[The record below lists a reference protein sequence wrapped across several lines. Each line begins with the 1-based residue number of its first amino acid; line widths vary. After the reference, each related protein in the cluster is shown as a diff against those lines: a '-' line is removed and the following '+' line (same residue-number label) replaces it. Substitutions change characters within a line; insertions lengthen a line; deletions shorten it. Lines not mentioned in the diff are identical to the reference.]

1 MSGTDVTVI
10 GGGLAGMTAAWAIA
24 RLGIPVCLLE
34 AEQELGGMA
43 GSRTLAGRVEDHGV
57 HVFPAF
63 YRNSFQLLEELGIT
77 GNLRACD
84 NFYQLMPG
92 EFPVFRTFRSL
103 FTFRDFIRELR
114 SGVTPVADRLL
125 FYYALVDLLSQRY
138 QDRDESLGEFLRSR
152 WYLTEAAIS
161 DVEHLFV
168 ASSASESDLASAASF
183 RGSIAAF
190 SRHPGQVRMP
200 KGTLQETF
208 IGPFRRR
215 LADSGVDVR
224 TGAELLAASVS
235 ADGGRLATI
244 TVREGGRAGRPV
256 AVTGHVVLAV
266 PHGPLSRLGPA
277 ITSALQ
283 PGGIGNLRSRPL
295 GALHVYLNRRLPGL
309 PDEHVRL
316 VGSPHAITLIDVGQV
331 WDGCS
336 ATILNC
342 VVGRVARLEDLS
354 EADAINVL
362 LDELASYIPTLTRA
376 DVEHVCYQPHFAEPF
391 FTPGPG
397 SDRYRPGGTTAL
409 ANLHIAGDFCAS
421 PPGIAGMEGAIRSG
435 LVAAESVRRAVRP
448 DAPPIETLD
457 IAPVSERS
465 ARVGRLMLAPVAATA
480 RLLAGR
486 RGAAKRG
493 AAKRGGATRGGAT
506 RGGATRGGA
515 TRGGATKER
524 LSLDAGT
531 REKDNHVSR

>member
-1 MSGTDVTVI
+1 MTGTDVTVI

-24 RLGIPVCLLE
+24 RLGIPVRLLE

-63 YRNSFQLLEELGIT
+63 YRNSFRLIEELGIT

-138 QDRDESLGEFLRSR
+138 HDRDESLGEFLRTR

-168 ASSASESDLASAASF
+168 ASSATESDLASAASF

-215 LADSGVDVR
+215 LEDSGVDIR

-235 ADGGRLATI
+235 ADGGRVDTI
-244 TVREGGRAGRPV
+244 TVRDSGTLP
-256 AVTGHVVLAV
+256 VTGHVVLAV
-266 PHGPLSRLGPA
+266 PHGRLSLLGPA
-277 ITSALQ
+277 ITSTLQ
-283 PGGIGNLRSRPL
+283 PSGIGSLRSRPL
-295 GALHVYLNRRLPGL
+295 GALHVYLKQRLPGL

-336 ATILNC
+336 TTILNC
-342 VVGRVARLEDLS
+342 VVGRVARLQDLS
-354 EADAINVL
+354 EADAVSVL
-362 LDELASYIPTLTRA
+362 LDELASYLPALTRA
-376 DVEHVCYQPHFAEPF
+376 DVDHVCYQPHFAEPF
-391 FTPGPG
+391 FTPGPD
-397 SDRYRPGGTTAL
+397 SDRYRPASTTAL
-409 ANLHIAGDFCAS
+409 ANLHVAGDFCAS

-435 LVAAESVRRAVRP
+435 LAAAESVRRAVRP
-448 DAPPIETLD
+448 GAPPVEILD

-465 ARVGRLMLAPVAATA
+465 ARVARLMLAPVAATA

-486 RGAAKRG
+486 GAGR
-493 AAKRGGATRGGAT
+493 RGGAGRDDV
-506 RGGATRGGA
+506 
-515 TRGGATKER
+515 TKER
-524 LSLDAGT
+524 LSSDADT
-531 REKDNHVSR
+531 REMDNHGYR

>member
-1 MSGTDVTVI
+1 MSGTDVTAAGGEVTVI

-24 RLGIPVCLLE
+24 KLGIPVRLLE

-63 YRNSFQLLEELGIT
+63 YRNSFQLIEELGIA

-103 FTFRDFIRELR
+103 FTFRDFVRELK
-114 SGVTPVADRLL
+114 SGVTPVPDRLL

-138 QDRDESLGEFLRSR
+138 QDRDQSLGEFLHSR

-168 ASSASESDLASAASF
+168 ASSAAESDLASAASF

-208 IGPFRRR
+208 IGPFRRQ

-235 ADGGRLATI
+235 AGRLATI
-244 TVREGGRAGRPV
+244 TVREGGRAGQPV
-256 AVTGHVVLAV
+256 PVTGHVVLAI
-266 PHGPLSRLGPA
+266 PHGQLSRLGPA

-295 GALHVYLNRRLPGL
+295 GALHVYLSRRLPGL

-316 VGSPHAITLIDVGQV
+316 VGSAHAITLIDVGQV
-331 WDGCS
+331 WDGC
-336 ATILNC
+336 AGTILNC
-342 VVGRVARLEDLS
+342 VVGRVGQLEDLS
-354 EADAINVL
+354 EADAVNIL
-362 LDELASYIPTLTRA
+362 LDELVSYLPTLTRA
-376 DVEHVCYQPHFAEPF
+376 DVEYVCYQPHFAEPF

-409 ANLHIAGDFCAS
+409 ANLHVAGDFCAS

-435 LVAAESVRRAVRP
+435 LVAAESVRRAVCP
-448 DAPPIETLD
+448 GAPPIETLD

-465 ARVGRLMLAPVAATA
+465 ARVGRRLLAPVAATA

-486 RGAAKRG
+486 RGQ
-493 AAKRGGATRGGAT
+493 
-506 RGGATRGGA
+506 
-515 TRGGATKER
+515 ATKER
-524 LSLDAGT
+524 LSLEAGT
-531 REKDNHVSR
+531 REKDKHVSR